1 MSSPAPVTPAERVE
15 VMDVLRGVALFGVF
29 LMNMAPFAGTPIMAT
44 EQQLL
49 SLPSAAYDF
58 ALLDVLRWLVADKA
72 NTIFAF
78 LFGLG
83 FYLQMQRLQFR
94 GADFEALYKRRLTV
108 LLCIGCVHLF
118 FVWTWDILHLYA
130 LAGFILLPLRRLS
143 NRDLLAIGI
152 ILGLVGRTAQKTL
165 AEFVPGFS
173 WTGLPGGYA
182 DARHL
187 VAAADLRERRLL
199 RAGRQLLRV
208 GGRRL
213 SRERHDLRLARVRA
227 RPLPHRRLGRAARL
241 DRARPGIS
249 AGMAARARLVS
260 AIGLVA
266 EAAAV
271 MLSEASWVPDWEHR
285 EFFGECL
292 HLFAV
297 PVLATGYVAALVVA
311 FEGGRG
317 RRC

>member
-1 MSSPAPVTPAERVE
+1 VALSDRVE

-29 LMNMAPFAGTPIMAT
+29 LMNMAPFAGAPIMAT

-49 SLPSAAYDF
+49 SLPTAAYDF

-108 LLCIGCVHLF
+108 LLCIGCVHLI

-182 DARHL
+182 DA
-187 VAAADLRERRLL
+187 DILL
-199 RAGRQLLRV
+199 RQQ
-208 GGRRL
+208 
-213 SRERHDLRLARVRA
+213 
-227 RPLPHRRLGRAARL
+227 
-241 DRARPGIS
+241 IS
-249 AGMAARARLVS
+249 ESGDYF
-260 AIGLVA
+260 GLVGNIF
-266 EAAAV
+266 E
-271 MLSEASWVPDWEHR
+271 WV
-285 EFFGECL
+285 
-292 HLFAV
+292 
-297 PVLATGYVAALVVA
+297 VVD
-311 FEGGRG
+311 
-317 RRC
+317 

>member
-1 MSSPAPVTPAERVE
+1 MSQPAPVVASERVE

-49 SLPSAAYDF
+49 GLPSAAYDF

-83 FYLQMQRLQFR
+83 FYLQMQRLQLR

-108 LLCIGCVHLF
+108 LLCIGCLHLF

-165 AEFVPGFS
+165 AEFVPRVQLDRLAWRLRGC
-173 WTGLPGGYA
+173 GHPAAPA
-182 DARHL
+182 DF
-187 VAAADLRERRLL
+187 RERRLF
-199 RAGRQLLRV
+199 RPGRQLLRM

-213 SRERHDLRLARVRA
+213 PGERHDLRLAGIRA
-227 RPLPHRRLGRAARL
+227 RPLSHRRVGR
-241 DRARPGIS
+241 
-249 AGMAARARLVS
+249 
-260 AIGLVA
+260 
-266 EAAAV
+266 
-271 MLSEASWVPDWEHR
+271 
-285 EFFGECL
+285 
-292 HLFAV
+292 
-297 PVLATGYVAALVVA
+297 
-311 FEGGRG
+311 
-317 RRC
+317 